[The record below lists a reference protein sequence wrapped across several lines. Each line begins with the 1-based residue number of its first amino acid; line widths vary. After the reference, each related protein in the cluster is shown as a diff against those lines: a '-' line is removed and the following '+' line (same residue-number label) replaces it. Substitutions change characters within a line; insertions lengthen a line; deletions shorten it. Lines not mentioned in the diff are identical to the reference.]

1 MSETNVTIINMQP
14 TTDYVNI
21 GGPLINPSEYA
32 TKNEINEKL
41 DNYATVKQATD
52 IARNITDSALENGYY
67 TSSEIDGKLDCK
79 SNTDHTHTNIYNE
92 LTINSNSFKLLSSK
106 SEYTTFTMG
115 KKDKNYES
123 AVIGYG
129 DDYMGKYLYMRINGG
144 KQLTLYGD
152 RATLEADLTVT
163 SLNGITPSTI
173 SLNTHNH
180 DDKYALVDHTHTT
193 NDVTDIDILA
203 KADHNHD
210 ETYSKLDHTHG
221 NMYSPYKHTHI
232 KFDNDLRINGE
243 LNDFTIPEAI
253 EDPGEFNPPML
264 VGVRNNGSTRIGNE
278 LIFYRY
284 IIDTDIYKKGFKLFV
299 DENHNLIFNNI
310 TETTESKLFEFS
322 MVDSRHP
329 LYTVRGGTENST
341 GFSIKNSSTNNWWR
355 FAAAYNANDKEEYL
369 RLYWNNI
376 YLCYFKNCDDD
387 INLLNTTITHNAPL
401 EESLDNYVIGKPVF
415 ISGNVYKLKE
425 GKYVDRTDT
434 TDCIP
439 SVKTEGKYKEYLGI
453 VVAKHKAG
461 ETVTVGDVVKHD
473 VIIGQDTIDFAT
485 HGDFYLKVN
494 DSWPYQVGDTVLY
507 NGDIVNDEGP
517 MTNKIQRMIAG
528 VVTAIVDPGTLA
540 IFKA

>member
-1 MSETNVTIINMQP
+1 MQP

-79 SNTDHTHTNIYNE
+79 SNTDHTHTTINND

-106 SEYTTFTMG
+106 SKYTTFTMG
-115 KKDKNYES
+115 KNDKNYES

-210 ETYSKLDHTHG
+210 ETYSKLEHTHTVSDITDVSTLAKADHNHSYNDIQNNYFKIKTETKQELVDDIYYIVYDASELLNKEQNG
-221 NMYSPYKHTHI
+221 AHISEWVKLKI
-232 KFDNDLRINGE
+232 KFLDNIEMIVDKNG
-243 LNDFTIPEAI
+243 LTIKV
-253 EDPGEFNPPML
+253 GKKEF
-264 VGVRNNGSTRIGNE
+264 
-278 LIFYRY
+278 IFSES
-284 IIDTDIYKKGFKLFV
+284 GFF
-299 DENHNLIFNNI
+299 D
-310 TETTESKLFEFS
+310 
-322 MVDSRHP
+322 
-329 LYTVRGGTENST
+329 GTE
-341 GFSIKNSSTNNWWR
+341 
-355 FAAAYNANDKEEYL
+355 
-369 RLYWNNI
+369 
-376 YLCYFKNCDDD
+376 
-387 INLLNTTITHNAPL
+387 
-401 EESLDNYVIGKPVF
+401 
-415 ISGNVYKLKE
+415 
-425 GKYVDRTDT
+425 
-434 TDCIP
+434 
-439 SVKTEGKYKEYLGI
+439 
-453 VVAKHKAG
+453 KA
-461 ETVTVGDVVKHD
+461 
-473 VIIGQDTIDFAT
+473 
-485 HGDFYLKVN
+485 
-494 DSWPYQVGDTVLY
+494 
-507 NGDIVNDEGP
+507 
-517 MTNKIQRMIAG
+517 
-528 VVTAIVDPGTLA
+528 
-540 IFKA
+540 

>member
-106 SEYTTFTMG
+106 SKYTTFTMG
-115 KKDKNYES
+115 KNDKNYES

-210 ETYSKLDHTHG
+210 DVYSKLGHMHT
-221 NMYSPYKHTHI
+221 
-232 KFDNDLRINGE
+232 FDESRENFKVAESFSIYRAYNY
-243 LNDFTIPEAI
+243 
-253 EDPGEFNPPML
+253 
-264 VGVRNNGSTRIGNE
+264 GSTDNNTREWLFI
-278 LIFYRY
+278 
-284 IIDTDIYKKGFKLFV
+284 TAYK
-299 DENHNLIFNNI
+299 
-310 TETTESKLFEFS
+310 
-322 MVDSRHP
+322 
-329 LYTVRGGTENST
+329 GT
-341 GFSIKNSSTNNWWR
+341 K
-355 FAAAYNANDKEEYL
+355 EYL
-369 RLYWNNI
+369 RLYFGGL
-376 YLCYFKNCDDD
+376 YLCYFENCDDD

-473 VIIGQDTIDFAT
+473 VIISQDTIDFAT

-507 NGDIVNDEGP
+507 NGNIVNDEGP

>member
-106 SEYTTFTMG
+106 SKYTTFIVG

-180 DDKYALVDHTHTT
+180 DDKYALVDHTH
-193 NDVTDIDILA
+193 DD
-203 KADHNHD
+203 K
-210 ETYSKLDHTHG
+210 YSKLDHNHNDKYALVDHAHDTV
-221 NMYSPYKHTHI
+221 YSKLDHNHDDRYSKLDHNHSYNSLTRSLFKQGATFPEINVIEYYLDPSDYINERLSTSTKIDKVRISI
-232 KFDNDLRINGE
+232 KFFENVQITATESDLTIKVGTKE
-243 LNDFTIPEAI
+243 FKFTE
-253 EDPGEFNPPML
+253 
-264 VGVRNNGSTRIGNE
+264 S
-278 LIFYRY
+278 
-284 IIDTDIYKKGFKLFV
+284 GFK
-299 DENHNLIFNNI
+299 
-310 TETTESKLFEFS
+310 
-322 MVDSRHP
+322 
-329 LYTVRGGTENST
+329 
-341 GFSIKNSSTNNWWR
+341 
-355 FAAAYNANDKEEYL
+355 
-369 RLYWNNI
+369 
-376 YLCYFKNCDDD
+376 
-387 INLLNTTITHNAPL
+387 
-401 EESLDNYVIGKPVF
+401 
-415 ISGNVYKLKE
+415 
-425 GKYVDRTDT
+425 
-434 TDCIP
+434 
-439 SVKTEGKYKEYLGI
+439 
-453 VVAKHKAG
+453 
-461 ETVTVGDVVKHD
+461 
-473 VIIGQDTIDFAT
+473 Q
-485 HGDFYLKVN
+485 
-494 DSWPYQVGDTVLY
+494 
-507 NGDIVNDEGP
+507 
-517 MTNKIQRMIAG
+517 
-528 VVTAIVDPGTLA
+528 
-540 IFKA
+540 

>member
-1 MSETNVTIINMQP
+1 MQP

-106 SEYTTFTMG
+106 SKYTTFTMG

-210 ETYSKLDHTHG
+210 ETYSKLEHTHTVSDITDVSTLAKADHNHSYNDIQNNYFKIKTETKQELVDDIYYIVYDASELLNKEQNG
-221 NMYSPYKHTHI
+221 AHISEWVKLKI
-232 KFDNDLRINGE
+232 KFLDNIEMIVDKNG
-243 LNDFTIPEAI
+243 LTIKV
-253 EDPGEFNPPML
+253 GKKEF
-264 VGVRNNGSTRIGNE
+264 
-278 LIFYRY
+278 IFSES
-284 IIDTDIYKKGFKLFV
+284 GFF
-299 DENHNLIFNNI
+299 D
-310 TETTESKLFEFS
+310 
-322 MVDSRHP
+322 
-329 LYTVRGGTENST
+329 GTE
-341 GFSIKNSSTNNWWR
+341 
-355 FAAAYNANDKEEYL
+355 
-369 RLYWNNI
+369 
-376 YLCYFKNCDDD
+376 
-387 INLLNTTITHNAPL
+387 
-401 EESLDNYVIGKPVF
+401 
-415 ISGNVYKLKE
+415 
-425 GKYVDRTDT
+425 
-434 TDCIP
+434 
-439 SVKTEGKYKEYLGI
+439 
-453 VVAKHKAG
+453 KA
-461 ETVTVGDVVKHD
+461 
-473 VIIGQDTIDFAT
+473 
-485 HGDFYLKVN
+485 
-494 DSWPYQVGDTVLY
+494 
-507 NGDIVNDEGP
+507 
-517 MTNKIQRMIAG
+517 
-528 VVTAIVDPGTLA
+528 
-540 IFKA
+540 

>member
-106 SEYTTFTMG
+106 SKYTTFTMG
-115 KKDKNYES
+115 KNDKNYES

-193 NDVTDIDILA
+193 NDVTDIDTLA

-210 ETYSKLDHTHG
+210 ETYSKLEHTHTVSDITDVSTLAKADHNHSYNDIQNNYFKIKTETKQELVDDIYYIVYDASELLNKEQNG
-221 NMYSPYKHTHI
+221 AHISEWVKLKI
-232 KFDNDLRINGE
+232 KFLDNIEMIVDKNG
-243 LNDFTIPEAI
+243 LTIKV
-253 EDPGEFNPPML
+253 GKKEF
-264 VGVRNNGSTRIGNE
+264 
-278 LIFYRY
+278 IFSES
-284 IIDTDIYKKGFKLFV
+284 GFF
-299 DENHNLIFNNI
+299 D
-310 TETTESKLFEFS
+310 
-322 MVDSRHP
+322 
-329 LYTVRGGTENST
+329 GTE
-341 GFSIKNSSTNNWWR
+341 
-355 FAAAYNANDKEEYL
+355 
-369 RLYWNNI
+369 
-376 YLCYFKNCDDD
+376 
-387 INLLNTTITHNAPL
+387 
-401 EESLDNYVIGKPVF
+401 
-415 ISGNVYKLKE
+415 
-425 GKYVDRTDT
+425 
-434 TDCIP
+434 
-439 SVKTEGKYKEYLGI
+439 
-453 VVAKHKAG
+453 KA
-461 ETVTVGDVVKHD
+461 
-473 VIIGQDTIDFAT
+473 
-485 HGDFYLKVN
+485 
-494 DSWPYQVGDTVLY
+494 
-507 NGDIVNDEGP
+507 
-517 MTNKIQRMIAG
+517 
-528 VVTAIVDPGTLA
+528 
-540 IFKA
+540 